1 MRILSRPLDLGL
13 DIRLHALARRAQ
25 RQASTSGC
33 PVVVN
38 LVEPAPPLDPIAL
51 LARAPAGLAR
61 ALWRGVD
68 GLVLVGLGEALK
80 LGSPTRQTGCH
91 RVPGGEVSL
100 ARLAQEWRR
109 LADEALVDA
118 PGDSPMLAGPLLL
131 GGCAFDPL
139 RPAEP
144 SWQGFPPAR
153 LVLPR
158 LLLLGESD
166 RWWLASTLVVRPGR
180 DPAEDLEE
188 LRRLRAIL
196 LGPGMGN
203 DAIQPVANG
212 RAASRRDTPADHR
225 AAGQASPAVGAAS
238 PARVELCG
246 PECWRAMVERAIAAI
261 RRGELA
267 KVVLARAVEVS
278 GPEPVSAERALRR
291 LAEDYPGCTLFAF
304 GYGDAVFLGATP
316 ERLVRLRGGRV
327 ETMALAGSIR
337 RGATPEEDAALAD
350 TLLASAKDRQEH
362 AVVVNEIRAAL
373 APLCRALAIPEEP
386 SLLSVRNVH
395 HLATPVVGE
404 LAGDHTVLELVERLH
419 PTPAVGGAPR
429 ANALAFIRAHEPVD
443 RGWYAGPVGWVGRAG
458 EGEFAVALRSGL
470 IRGRRARLY
479 AGCGILADSDPDAEY
494 AESELKLQPLL
505 RALEGA

>member
-1 MRILSRPLDLGL
+1 MTTRSRPLDLEL
-13 DIRLHALARRAQ
+13 DARLHALARQVQ
-25 RQASTSGC
+25 RQASAR
-33 PVVVN
+33 PVVASS
-38 LVEPAPPLDPIAL
+38 VEPAPPLDPIAL
-51 LARAPAGLAR
+51 FARAPAGLAR

-68 GLVLVGLGEALK
+68 SLTLVGLGEALA

-91 RVPGGEVSL
+91 RVPGDEISL
-100 ARLAQEWRR
+100 ARLAQDWRR
-109 LADEALVDA
+109 LAGEALVDA

-139 RPAEP
+139 RPPDPA
-144 SWQGFPPAR
+144 WQGFPPTR

-158 LLLLGESD
+158 LLLVGEGG

-188 LRRLRAIL
+188 LRRLRALL
-196 LGPGMGN
+196 LGPGAGN
-203 DAIQPVANG
+203 DAIQPAANG
-212 RAASRRDTPADHR
+212 WAASRRDKPADHR
-225 AAGQASPAVGAAS
+225 AAGRAGPAMGAVS

-246 PECWRAMVERAIAAI
+246 PECWRAMVERAIEAV

-278 GPEPVSAERALRR
+278 GLEPVSVEHALRR

-304 GYGDAVFLGATP
+304 GHGDAVFLGATP
-316 ERLVRLRGGRV
+316 ERLIRLRGGRV

-337 RGATPEEDAALAD
+337 RGTTPEEDAALAG
-350 TLLASAKDRQEH
+350 TLLASAKDRREH
-362 AVVVNEIRAAL
+362 AVVVDEIRAAL
-373 APLCRALAIPEEP
+373 APLCHALVIPEEP

-395 HLATPVVGE
+395 HLATPVSSE

-443 RGWYAGPVGWVGRAG
+443 RGWYAGPVGWVDCAG

-470 IRGRRARLY
+470 IRGRTACLY
-479 AGCGILADSDPDAEY
+479 AGCGILADSDPEAEY

>member
-1 MRILSRPLDLGL
+1 MTILSRTLHLGL
-13 DIRLHALARRAQ
+13 DARLHALAREAQ
-25 RQASTSGC
+25 RQASASGR
-33 PVVVN
+33 PVVAS
-38 LVEPAPPLDPIAL
+38 LVEPAQPLDPIAL
-51 LARAPAGLAR
+51 FARAPAGLAR
-61 ALWRGVD
+61 ALWRGTD
-68 GLVLVGLGEALK
+68 GLTLSGLGEALA
-80 LGSPTRQTGCH
+80 LGSQTRQTGCH
-91 RVPGGEVSL
+91 RMPGDEISL
-100 ARLAQEWRR
+100 ARLAEDWRW
-109 LADEALVDA
+109 LAGQALVHA
-118 PGDSPMLAGPLLL
+118 PGDSPMPAGPLLL

-144 SWQGFPPAR
+144 AWQGFPPAR
-153 LVLPR
+153 FVLPR
-158 LLLLGESD
+158 LLLLGEGN

-180 DPAEDLEE
+180 DLARDLEE
-188 LRRLRAIL
+188 LRRLRAL
-196 LGPGMGN
+196 LLEPGAGN
-203 DAIQPVANG
+203 DAIQPAANG
-212 RAASRRDTPADHR
+212 WAASRREKPADHR
-225 AAGQASPAVGAAS
+225 ATGGAGPSMGAAS

-246 PECWRAMVERAIAAI
+246 PECWRAMVERAIEAI

-267 KVVLARAVEVS
+267 KVVLARAVEIICH
-278 GPEPVSAERALRR
+278 EPVSVERALRR

-304 GYGDAVFLGATP
+304 GHGEAVFLGATP

-337 RGATPEEDAALAD
+337 RGVTPEEDAALAG

-362 AVVVNEIRAAL
+362 AVVVDEIREAL

-404 LAGDHTVLELVERLH
+404 LAGDHTVLELVEQLH

-443 RGWYAGPVGWVGRAG
+443 RGWYAGPVGWVDRAG

-470 IRGRRARLY
+470 IRGRTARLY
-479 AGCGILADSDPDAEY
+479 AGCGILADSDPEAEY